1 MPALVNDQ
9 TRERDRTPKTEL
21 GNDSAMIPVIGK
33 QERDR
38 QALLELLRQARED
51 AGVLQADLARQL
63 GRKQGFVSKYELG
76 DRRLDLLDLADI
88 CDALGISFT
97 EFAKRFDEKRKG
109 R

>member
-1 MPALVNDQ
+1 MEKRNP
-9 TRERDRTPKTEL
+9 RRTK
-21 GNDSAMIPVIGK
+21 AK
-33 QERDR
+33 

-51 AGVLQADLARQL
+51 AGVLQADLARKL

-76 DRRLDLLDLADI
+76 DRRLDVLDVADI

>member
-1 MPALVNDQ
+1 
-9 TRERDRTPKTEL
+9 
-21 GNDSAMIPVIGK
+21 MIPVIGK
-33 QERDR
+33 QERVQ
-38 QALLELLRQARED
+38 QALLDLLRQARED

-97 EFAKRFDEKRKG
+97 EFAKRFDEKRRG

>member
-1 MPALVNDQ
+1 MRSLKPA
-9 TRERDRTPKTEL
+9 
-21 GNDSAMIPVIGK
+21 
-33 QERDR
+33 R
-38 QALLELLRQARED
+38 QKLRRQKAKRALLTLLRHVREE
-51 AGVLQADLARQL
+51 AGVLQADLAKKL

-88 CDALGISFT
+88 CDALGISFV